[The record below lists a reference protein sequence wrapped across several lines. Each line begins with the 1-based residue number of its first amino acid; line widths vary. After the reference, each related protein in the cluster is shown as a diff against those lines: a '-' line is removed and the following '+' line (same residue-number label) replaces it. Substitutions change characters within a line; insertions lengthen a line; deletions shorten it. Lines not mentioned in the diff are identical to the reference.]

1 MKYNYIYT
9 LIFIFSTF
17 FSFIKSGESSY
28 PLLDMNLNNIDDNTL
43 KSFQDFEFSKDKQ
56 DTINIK
62 QKMKKIACMNIITTV
77 IKESNSEIKHQLKSA
92 KSQNKNNFNIFINNM
107 TETCIKIIKEKDIK
121 QILNIENFE
130 KKNFPLGKK
139 EIKFEEHLSQF
150 LEENERYKKMEEME
164 IYRQKRNKM
173 IINSIL
179 IGTIVFIIF
188 LIWNFGRKK
197 KGNDNNDNLGK
208 NIIDENENKQDI
220 NLIEEEIFENKF
232 FEVAK

>member
-9 LIFIFSTF
+9 LIFILSTF

-28 PLLDMNLNNIDDNTL
+28 PLLDIDLNNIDDNTL

-130 KKNFPLGKK
+130 KKNFPFGKK

-197 KGNDNNDNLGK
+197 KGNDNNDKKEKNEKKSGHKKKGK
-208 NIIDENENKQDI
+208 KVDNKENK
-220 NLIEEEIFENKF
+220 EN
-232 FEVAK
+232 

>member
-9 LIFIFSTF
+9 LIFILSTF

-28 PLLDMNLNNIDDNTL
+28 PLLDMDLNNIDDNTL

-197 KGNDNNDNLGK
+197 KGNDNDDKKAKNEKKSGHKKKGKKVDNK
-208 NIIDENENKQDI
+208 ENK
-220 NLIEEEIFENKF
+220 EN
-232 FEVAK
+232 

>member
-17 FSFIKSGESSY
+17 FSSIKSGESSY
-28 PLLDMNLNNIDDNTL
+28 PLLDIDLNNIDDNTL

-92 KSQNKNNFNIFINNM
+92 KSQNKNNFNIFIHNM

-164 IYRQKRNKM
+164 MYRQKRNKM
-173 IINSIL
+173 VINSIF

-197 KGNDNNDNLGK
+197 KGNDNGDKKEKNEKKSGHKKKGKKVDNK
-208 NIIDENENKQDI
+208 ENK
-220 NLIEEEIFENKF
+220 EN
-232 FEVAK
+232 

>member
-1 MKYNYIYT
+1 MKYNYIYS
-9 LIFIFSTF
+9 LIFILSTF

-28 PLLDMNLNNIDDNTL
+28 PLLDMDLNNIDDNTL

-197 KGNDNNDNLGK
+197 KGNDNDDKKAKNEKKSGHKKKGKKVDNK
-208 NIIDENENKQDI
+208 ENK
-220 NLIEEEIFENKF
+220 EN
-232 FEVAK
+232 

>member
-28 PLLDMNLNNIDDNTL
+28 PLLDIDLNNIDDNTL

-62 QKMKKIACMNIITTV
+62 QKMKKIACMNIVTTV

-197 KGNDNNDNLGK
+197 KGNDNNDKKEK
-208 NIIDENENKQDI
+208 NEKKSGHKKKRKKVDNKENK
-220 NLIEEEIFENKF
+220 EN
-232 FEVAK
+232 

>member
-9 LIFIFSTF
+9 LIFILSTF

-28 PLLDMNLNNIDDNTL
+28 PLLDMDLNNIDDNTL

-197 KGNDNNDNLGK
+197 KGNDNNDKKEKNEKKSGHKKKGK
-208 NIIDENENKQDI
+208 KVDNKENK
-220 NLIEEEIFENKF
+220 EN
-232 FEVAK
+232 

>member
-28 PLLDMNLNNIDDNTL
+28 PLLDIDLNNIDDNTL

-62 QKMKKIACMNIITTV
+62 QKMIKIACMNIITTV

-197 KGNDNNDNLGK
+197 KGNDNNDKKEKNEKKSGHKKKGK
-208 NIIDENENKQDI
+208 KVDNKENK
-220 NLIEEEIFENKF
+220 EN
-232 FEVAK
+232 

>member
-9 LIFIFSTF
+9 LIFILSTF

-28 PLLDMNLNNIDDNTL
+28 PLLDIDLNNIDDNTL

-173 IINSIL
+173 IINSIF

-197 KGNDNNDNLGK
+197 KGNDNNDKKEKNEKKSGHKKKGK
-208 NIIDENENKQDI
+208 KVDNKENK
-220 NLIEEEIFENKF
+220 EN
-232 FEVAK
+232 

>member
-9 LIFIFSTF
+9 LIFILRTF
-17 FSFIKSGESSY
+17 FSFIKSSESSY
-28 PLLDMNLNNIDDNTL
+28 PLLDIDLNNIDDNTL

-62 QKMKKIACMNIITTV
+62 QKMKKIACMNIVTTV

-197 KGNDNNDNLGK
+197 KGNDNDDKKAKNEKKGGHKKKGKKVDNK
-208 NIIDENENKQDI
+208 ENK
-220 NLIEEEIFENKF
+220 EN
-232 FEVAK
+232 

>member
-9 LIFIFSTF
+9 LIFILSTF

-28 PLLDMNLNNIDDNTL
+28 PLLDMDLNNIDDNTL

-62 QKMKKIACMNIITTV
+62 QKMKKIACMNIVTTV

-139 EIKFEEHLSQF
+139 QIKFEEHLSQF

-197 KGNDNNDNLGK
+197 KGNDNDDKKAKNEKKGGHKKKGKKVDNK
-208 NIIDENENKQDI
+208 ENK
-220 NLIEEEIFENKF
+220 EN
-232 FEVAK
+232 

>member
-28 PLLDMNLNNIDDNTL
+28 PLLDIDLNNIDDNTL

-62 QKMKKIACMNIITTV
+62 QKMKKIACMNIVTTV

-92 KSQNKNNFNIFINNM
+92 KSQNKNNFNIFIHNM

-150 LEENERYKKMEEME
+150 LEENERYKKMEEIE

-197 KGNDNNDNLGK
+197 KGNDNGDKKEKNEKKSSHKKKGKKVDNK
-208 NIIDENENKQDI
+208 EN
-220 NLIEEEIFENKF
+220 
-232 FEVAK
+232 

>member
-28 PLLDMNLNNIDDNTL
+28 PLLDIDLNNIDDNTL

-62 QKMKKIACMNIITTV
+62 QKMKKIACMNIVTTV

-164 IYRQKRNKM
+164 MYRQKRNKM
-173 IINSIL
+173 VINSIF

-197 KGNDNNDNLGK
+197 KGNDNGDKKEKNEKKSGHKKKGKKVDNK
-208 NIIDENENKQDI
+208 EN
-220 NLIEEEIFENKF
+220 
-232 FEVAK
+232 

>member
-28 PLLDMNLNNIDDNTL
+28 PLLDIDLNNIDDNTL

-197 KGNDNNDNLGK
+197 KGNDNGDKKEKNEKKNGHKKKGKKVDNK
-208 NIIDENENKQDI
+208 ENK
-220 NLIEEEIFENKF
+220 EN
-232 FEVAK
+232 

>member
-9 LIFIFSTF
+9 LIFILSTF

-28 PLLDMNLNNIDDNTL
+28 PLLDMDLNNIDDNTL

-173 IINSIL
+173 IINSIF

-197 KGNDNNDNLGK
+197 KGNDNDDKKAKNEKKSGHKKKGKKVDNK
-208 NIIDENENKQDI
+208 ENK
-220 NLIEEEIFENKF
+220 EN
-232 FEVAK
+232 

>member
-28 PLLDMNLNNIDDNTL
+28 PLLDIDLNNIDDNTL

-62 QKMKKIACMNIITTV
+62 QKMKKIACMNIVTTV

-197 KGNDNNDNLGK
+197 KGNDNDDKKAKNEKKSGHKKKGKKVDNK
-208 NIIDENENKQDI
+208 ENK
-220 NLIEEEIFENKF
+220 EN
-232 FEVAK
+232 

>member
-9 LIFIFSTF
+9 LIFILSTF

-28 PLLDMNLNNIDDNTL
+28 PLLDIDLNNIDDNTL

-62 QKMKKIACMNIITTV
+62 QKMKKIACMNIVTTV

-197 KGNDNNDNLGK
+197 KGNDNNDKKEKNEKKSGHKKKGK
-208 NIIDENENKQDI
+208 KVDNKENK
-220 NLIEEEIFENKF
+220 EN
-232 FEVAK
+232 

>member
-9 LIFIFSTF
+9 LIFILSTF

-28 PLLDMNLNNIDDNTL
+28 PLLDIDLNNIDDNTL

-62 QKMKKIACMNIITTV
+62 QKMKKIACMNIVTTV

-173 IINSIL
+173 IINSIF

-197 KGNDNNDNLGK
+197 KGNDNNDKKEKNEKKSGHKKKGK
-208 NIIDENENKQDI
+208 KVDNKENK
-220 NLIEEEIFENKF
+220 EN
-232 FEVAK
+232 

>member
-9 LIFIFSTF
+9 LIFILSTF

-28 PLLDMNLNNIDDNTL
+28 PLLDMDLNNIDDNTL

-62 QKMKKIACMNIITTV
+62 QKMKKIACMNIVTTV

-150 LEENERYKKMEEME
+150 LEENERYKKIEEME

-197 KGNDNNDNLGK
+197 KGNDNDDKKAKNEKKSGHKKKGKKVDNK
-208 NIIDENENKQDI
+208 ENK
-220 NLIEEEIFENKF
+220 EN
-232 FEVAK
+232 

>member
-9 LIFIFSTF
+9 LIFILSTF

-28 PLLDMNLNNIDDNTL
+28 PLLDIDLNNIDDNTL

-197 KGNDNNDNLGK
+197 KGNDNGDKKEKNEKKSSHKKKGKKVDNK
-208 NIIDENENKQDI
+208 EN
-220 NLIEEEIFENKF
+220 
-232 FEVAK
+232 

>member
-28 PLLDMNLNNIDDNTL
+28 PLLDIDLNNIDDNTL

-62 QKMKKIACMNIITTV
+62 QKMKKIACMNIVTTV

-150 LEENERYKKMEEME
+150 LEENERYKKMEEIE

-197 KGNDNNDNLGK
+197 KGNDNGDKKEKNEKKSSHKKKGKKVDNK
-208 NIIDENENKQDI
+208 EN
-220 NLIEEEIFENKF
+220 
-232 FEVAK
+232 

>member
-9 LIFIFSTF
+9 LIFILSTF

-28 PLLDMNLNNIDDNTL
+28 PLLDIDLNNIDDNTL

-197 KGNDNNDNLGK
+197 KGNDNDDKKAKNEKKSGHKKKGKKVDNK
-208 NIIDENENKQDI
+208 ENK
-220 NLIEEEIFENKF
+220 EN
-232 FEVAK
+232 